1 MYEGL
6 LDEPWIFSPV
16 ILSRCPEE
24 YMTNKSTKNC
34 VYTSVEIVG
43 ISILQ
48 IHIRIVLPL
57 KEEPSSPYESVV
69 GKTERP

>member
-1 MYEGL
+1 VPGRIHDQQIY
-6 LDEPWIFSPV
+6 
-16 ILSRCPEE
+16 
-24 YMTNKSTKNC
+24 KKC

-69 GKTERP
+69 GEKERP